1 MNRPTGQQPARK
13 QAALPTTNQYGK
25 FQATPGW
32 ATPANVVG
40 YTYAFTLNLRMVAE
54 LIDGKHLGTP
64 YPTLYYRNGHRTCK
78 HEIPENVGWEGQK
91 RE

>member
-1 MNRPTGQQPARK
+1 MGQQPARK

-40 YTYAFTLNLRMVAE
+40 YTIAFILNLLSLPERVARW
-54 LIDGKHLGTP
+54 IAVWVSD
-64 YPTLYYRNGHRTCK
+64 
-78 HEIPENVGWEGQK
+78 
-91 RE
+91 